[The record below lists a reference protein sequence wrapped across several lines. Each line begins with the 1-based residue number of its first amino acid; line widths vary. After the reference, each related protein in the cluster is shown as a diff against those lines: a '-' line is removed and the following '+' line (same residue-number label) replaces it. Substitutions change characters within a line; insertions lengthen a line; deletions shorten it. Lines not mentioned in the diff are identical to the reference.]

1 MYAHKRIKASFCEVS
16 YPADRHPLHVRL
28 CRPHALQLG
37 ISNDK
42 HVSYLSIVA
51 KRKHQEE
58 TSLHSASPASTPI
71 LGDKYPF
78 SPSASYTQDQ
88 LDNFTDP
95 ISEYVDVTA
104 FCWIIDE
111 QCDID
116 EDTDEIQV
124 ECSDE
129 FVSHYQLDEEQDVYV
144 RCLHLFPIQKVVI
157 GVTDYVTF
165 KWLQKIDF
173 SAAMVNEVCKHAV
186 LLKVNDIFLA
196 PYPELFFHDD
206 KFSPAMYYHMHILEC
221 CPLRQGILSVDTELV
236 LSYIGDKEPAS
247 PDSDFVLQ
255 SPTKAVKTLE
265 HFLMSDFCQPL
276 KPTSLDLNAKTIG
289 VKKSSYSSKI
299 KNNLYGFEIVQ
310 QHVLWRKLLCK
321 VQKKT
326 TFDPMYIIGVSK
338 INMLQSGFFEETL
351 VKVSLEM
358 SNSTVVSYRLALVKC
373 LSDRVAPLSSVNKVY
388 VSPLLIFNLQNSCG
402 MVSKKVPC
410 NLKIER
416 YECTSSCEHEVDF
429 GSISSSW
436 NTQIPTAKEVSI
448 SIVISPYYSPRQ
460 IKSEA
465 MKAYFR
471 VPRLLT
477 KGDILPV
484 RSQDDPEFCSALS
497 DSDKRF
503 PTVFFKVVKLE
514 GPPSLFPS
522 FICDHRT
529 TRVVQ
534 VGSVHSY
541 VPLIMNTYLSVRPLS
556 YWDQSLNVHGMNRHA
571 DQLEILIRPY
581 LQHRMESVNLRDVL
595 PSVMLTGPSGCG
607 KTTVAMI
614 VARRLNMNVHK
625 VNCHSLYGESS
636 GSIEA
641 RIKNVFNAAS
651 TFSPCIL
658 LLHSIHALGKDKERN
673 VEGIGSLADPRV
685 AGTFKSCVVKLR
697 KEYIE
702 YPVVV
707 IGTTHSPG
715 QLAADVHEAFLHK
728 VNIEVPNE
736 DARAEIMDGLLQNV
750 SYSGDLSGQ
759 YLAQRTAGFVL
770 GDLVA
775 LVAHAKREAY
785 RSVLKHCMGDRNS
798 LPWEEEED
806 IASVGTVVQ
815 QDHFVKALDQLQEA
829 HSDTIGA
836 PKIPDV
842 SWDDVGGLAD
852 VKSEILDT
860 IQLPL
865 QYPELLAAGLR
876 RSGILFYGPPGT
888 GKTLLAKAIATECSL
903 NFLSVKG
910 PELINMYV
918 GQSEQN
924 VRDVF
929 ERARSATPCVI
940 FFDELDSLAPNRGR
954 AGDSG
959 GVMDRVV
966 SQLLA
971 ELDGLNKSCDVF
983 VIGATNRPDLL
994 DPALLRPGRFD
1005 KMLYLG
1011 IPEDKSSK
1019 LNVLKALT
1027 RRFQLAEDVNL
1038 DAFAERCPSNLTGA
1052 DFYALCSDAMLNTMK
1067 CKIQQLEAG
1076 ESVDE
1081 TVILVSQQ
1089 DFDEALENLTPSLT
1103 DADIQRYCQLR
1114 DSFSNDKDHQIHDKL
1129 VTGQLLPDNVA

>member
-1 MYAHKRIKASFCEVS
+1 MYAHKRLKARFNEVS
-16 YPADRHPLHVRL
+16 LPSIYHPLHVRVL
-28 CRPHALQLG
+28 KRDADKLG
-37 ISNDK
+37 ISDEK
-42 HVSYLSIVA
+42 RVCSLSIVA
-51 KRKHQEE
+51 KRSYIEE
-58 TSLHSASPASTPI
+58 SSLHASSPADTPI
-71 LGDKYPF
+71 LENRYPF

-88 LDNFTDP
+88 LENFTDP
-95 ISEYVDVTA
+95 VSEYVDVTA
-104 FCWIIDE
+104 FCWIIEEESD
-111 QCDID
+111 DIED
-116 EDTDEIQV
+116 EDEDICVQ
-124 ECSDE
+124 CSEE
-129 FVSHYQLDEEQDVYV
+129 FASHYQIEETEDIFV
-144 RCLHLFPIQKVVI
+144 RYLHLFPIHKVVI

-165 KWLQKIDF
+165 KWLQEMDF
-173 SAAMVNEVCKHAV
+173 SAGMVDEVCKHDV

-196 PYPELFFHDD
+196 PLPELFFHDARF
-206 KFSPAMYYHMHILEC
+206 KPAMYYHMHVLEC
-221 CPLRQGILSVDTELV
+221 CPLRQGLMSVNTELV
-236 LSYIGDKEPAS
+236 LSYIGEEEPVS
-247 PDSDFVLQ
+247 PEPDFVLQ
-255 SPTKAVKTLE
+255 SPTKAVKTLD
-265 HFLMSDFCQPL
+265 HFLMSDFCQPM

-289 VKKSSYSSKI
+289 VKKSSFRSKTN
-299 KNNLYGFEIVQ
+299 NNLFYFEIVQ

-321 VQKKT
+321 VQKKI
-326 TFDPMYIIGVSK
+326 TFDSMYIIGMSK
-338 INMLQSGFFEETL
+338 MNMLQNGFFEESL

-373 LSDRVAPLSSVNKVY
+373 LSDNIAPTLVVNSVY

-402 MVSKKVPC
+402 MVSKKVPL
-410 NLKIER
+410 NLRIER
-416 YECTSSCEHEVDF
+416 YNCTSGCEHDVDF

-436 NTQIPTAKEVSI
+436 NSQIPTAKEVSI

-465 MKAYFR
+465 VKAYFR
-471 VPRLLT
+471 FPRLLT
-477 KGDILPV
+477 KGDLLPV
-484 RSQDDPEFCSALS
+484 RSQDDPEYCSALS

-514 GPPSLFPS
+514 GPHSSFPS

-534 VGSVHSY
+534 IGSVHSY
-541 VPLIMNTYLSVRPLS
+541 VPMIMTPYLSVKPLS
-556 YWDQSLNVHGMNRHA
+556 YWDQTLHVHGMNRYA
-571 DQLEILIRPY
+571 DKLEILIRPY

-607 KTTVAMI
+607 KTTVAMT

-651 TFSPCIL
+651 TFAPCIL
-658 LLHSIHALGKDKERN
+658 LLHSVHALGKDKERN
-673 VEGIGSLADPRV
+673 VEDPRV
-685 AGTFKSCVVKLR
+685 AGTFKTCVVKLR

-707 IGTTHSPG
+707 IGTTHSPSN
-715 QLAADVHEAFLHK
+715 LASDIHEAFLHK
-728 VNIEVPNE
+728 VNIEVPDE
-736 DARAEIMDGLLQNV
+736 DERAEMMDGLLQNV

-785 RSVLKHCMGDRNS
+785 RSVLNHCMGERAS
-798 LPWEEEED
+798 LTLEEEED
-806 IASVGTVVQ
+806 IATVGAVVQ
-815 QDHFVKALDQLQEA
+815 QDHFVKALDHLQEA

-842 SWDDVGGLAD
+842 SWEDVGGLAD

-929 ERARSATPCVI
+929 DRARSATPCVI
-940 FFDELDSLAPNRGR
+940 FFDELDSLAPNRGKS
-954 AGDSG
+954 GDSG

-994 DPALLRPGRFD
+994 DSALLRPGRFD

-1019 LNVLKALT
+1019 LNVIKALT
-1027 RRFQLAEDVNL
+1027 RKFHLEADVDLDTLAEK
-1038 DAFAERCPSNLTGA
+1038 CPSNLTGA
-1052 DFYALCSDAMLNTMK
+1052 DYYALCSDAMLNTMK
-1067 CKIQQLEAG
+1067 RKIKQLEAG
-1076 ESVDE
+1076 KNVDE
-1081 TVILVSQQ
+1081 KEILVSLE

-1103 DADIQRYCQLR
+1103 DSEIQRYRQLR
-1114 DSFSNDKDHQIHDKL
+1114 ESFSNDKDHQIRDNL